1 MNLSLTDQFNAAGNV
16 PGFKTNLAIYLGITQ
31 EQVKVLRL
39 TPQNDLAFFLDT
51 QNGDSDPIAT
61 MTNWSLS
68 VQSMISNGE
77 SLSKLYM
84 EVRQFSS
91 EIRATT
97 FDYQVNPPDSGTDG
111 GSGSVPNIEPG

>member
-1 MNLSLTDQFNAAGNV
+1 MNLSNSDQFYAAGNV

-31 EQVKVLRL
+31 EQVKVLRMS
-39 TPQNDLAFFLDT
+39 PQNDLSFFLDT
-51 QNGDSDPIAT
+51 QRGDSDPVAT

-77 SLSKLYM
+77 ALSRLYM

-91 EIRATT
+91 EIRTT
-97 FDYQVNPPDSGTDG
+97 TIKYEENKPDPGTG
-111 GSGSVPNIEPG
+111 GGTGSVPNLVPG